1 MDLSRDKTRFEDH
14 YALSRLPWFEIRD
27 GRLVLKDRSLGP
39 IVDVH
44 THLALS
50 YVYRTTVDLE
60 AAQRGVGLGDGP
72 GRIDEV
78 VGDALLVAEGVTAQL
93 HDPEVGAKARL
104 AAEHVSRIA
113 FEGLA
118 GVFPAESTRCLSG
131 EKWKLSQA

>member
-14 YALSRLPWFEIRD
+14 YALSRLPWFEVEG

-60 AAQRGVGLGDGP
+60 AAPGP
-72 GRIDEV
+72 MEHYLPLRQPLDLDV
-78 VGDALLVAEGVTAQL
+78 YCNRNFTPANL
-93 HDPEVGAKARL
+93 KRL
-104 AAEHVSRIA
+104 MQDLS
-113 FEGLA
+113 LA
-118 GVFPAESTRCLSG
+118 
-131 EKWKLSQA
+131 